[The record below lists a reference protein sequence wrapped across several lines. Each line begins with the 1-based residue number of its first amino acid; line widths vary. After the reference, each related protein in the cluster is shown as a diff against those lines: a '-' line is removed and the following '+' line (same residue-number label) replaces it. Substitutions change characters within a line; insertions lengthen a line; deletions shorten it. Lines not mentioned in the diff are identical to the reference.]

1 MRYSSE
7 AVSSS
12 SRPLSFPEPLGDIKA
27 HTMSPLTRKNKSCAG
42 FTMVELVVVLVI
54 ISLVAAV
61 VVPRISAGWR
71 RMEDREFLQDFVQ
84 TLKRGRLIA
93 MNSGQLIAF
102 RIRPSE
108 RLYDIENPPRRLIPE
123 NVDIYADRLE
133 SDPETHDRLVVFYPD
148 GSLSGGDL
156 EVVFDKQ
163 RSFLIAIHPL
173 VGSIRVGRA
182 QR

>member
-1 MRYSSE
+1 
-7 AVSSS
+7 
-12 SRPLSFPEPLGDIKA
+12 
-27 HTMSPLTRKNKSCAG
+27 MSPLIRKFKSRGG
-42 FTMVELVVVLVI
+42 FTMVELMVVLVI
-54 ISLVAAV
+54 ISVVAAI
-61 VVPRISAGWR
+61 VVPRISAGWS

-93 MNSGQLIAF
+93 MNSGQLTAF

-108 RLYDIENPPRRLIPE
+108 RLYDIENPPHRLIPE
-123 NVDIYADRLE
+123 NVDIFADNLE
-133 SDPETHDRLVVFYPD
+133 RDPETHDHLVVFYPD
-148 GSLSGGDL
+148 GSLSGGDV

-173 VGSIRVGRA
+173 VGSIRVSRV

>member
-1 MRYSSE
+1 MVDSMSS
-7 AVSSS
+7 V
-12 SRPLSFPEPLGDIKA
+12 
-27 HTMSPLTRKNKSCAG
+27 TRKASAGSG
-42 FTMVELVVVLVI
+42 FTMVELMVVLVI

-71 RMEDREFLQDFVQ
+71 RMEDREFLQEFVQ

-93 MNSGQLIAF
+93 MNSGQLIVF

-108 RLYDIENPPRRLIPE
+108 RVYDIDMPPRRLIPE
-123 NVDIYADRLE
+123 NVDIYADQLE
-133 SDPETHDRLVVFYPD
+133 RDPETQDHLVVFYPD

-173 VGSIRVGRA
+173 VGSIRVSRVE
-182 QR
+182 RR